1 MDDNKK
7 IDVSP
12 RALPEVFKKNC
23 QQGLRT
29 SVLQNLSSSADFNH
43 DSIADNIVSSL
54 QNLHVKNVKKLR
66 DSRDRKESGLFLI
79 EGYKELSRALHGGV
93 VITTFFFCEEL
104 FMKNNEY
111 ALIENIKKQGALVI
125 SCRKNVFEKIAYRER
140 PDGLLGV
147 AIQMHRNIDDLRN
160 IIQNSKNPFF
170 VVAEHIEKPGNLG
183 TILRSCDGVKV
194 DAAVICD
201 PCTDIFNPNVVR
213 ASIGSLFTQPVI
225 EAGSDEV
232 IDLFKKNGVK
242 IVATTPHT
250 SKIYSDVDLSGPIA
264 IVVGTEQYGL
274 NEKWLKNSDINVKI
288 PMRGV
293 ADSLNVGAATTIML
307 YEALRQR
314 SKF

>member
-1 MDDNKK
+1 MTKSKTLFDSKSSIHEYTDTFTSNNQNGSVNL
-7 IDVSP
+7 VS
-12 RALPEVFKKNC
+12 RNLV
-23 QQGLRT
+23 T
-29 SVLQNLSSSADFNH
+29 SNL
-43 DSIADNIVSSL
+43 VTSL
-54 QNLHVKNVKKLR
+54 QNPQVKEVKKLR
-66 DSRDRKESGLFLI
+66 DRKDRKETGLFLV

-93 VITTFFFCEEL
+93 AITTIFFCEEL
-104 FMKNNEY
+104 FLKNNEL
-111 ALIENIKKQGALVI
+111 ALISQIKQKGASVI
-125 SCRKNVFEKIAYRER
+125 ACSKGVFEKIAYRER

-147 AIQMHRNIDDLRN
+147 AVQTHKSIDDLKK
-160 IIQNSKNPFF
+160 IIELSKNPFF

-194 DAAVICD
+194 DAAIVCD

-225 EAGSDEV
+225 EADSDEV
-232 IDLFKKNGVK
+232 IALFKKNKIK
-242 IVATTPHT
+242 IVSTTPNT
-250 SKIYSDVDLSGPIA
+250 NKIYSNVDLSGPIA

-274 NEKWLKNSDINVKI
+274 TDKWLKNSDINVKI

-314 SKF
+314 SIS